1 MSKLCIATTQ
11 FACSWELGRNLD
23 QAEQLVRQAAAQGAQ
38 VILLQELFATPY
50 FCIEQ
55 DHKHLALA
63 EEYGNSRVL
72 KRFAA
77 LARELG
83 VVLPLSWF
91 EKAGNAYFNSL
102 SVADADGRLL
112 GVYRKTHIPNAI
124 GYQEKEYFS
133 PGDTGFRVWDT
144 AFGCLGVGICWDQW
158 FPETARCLA
167 LQGAEVL
174 LFPTAIGSE
183 PGAAT
188 PGVGTLDSRDHWQMC
203 MRGHAAANILPVV
216 AANRVGR
223 EVASNDP
230 ELAISFY
237 GSSFI
242 TDHKGKK
249 LVEADRDSTGV
260 LVQTLDLPAMR
271 EERLTWGIYRDR
283 RPEMYGP
290 LLGLDGRQTHV
301 RWTARGVH
309 DE

>member
-1 MSKLCIATTQ
+1 MSMSRRPLIVATTQ
-11 FACSWELGRNLD
+11 FACSWDLQSNLD

-38 VILLQELFATPY
+38 LILLQELFATPY

-63 EEYGNSRVL
+63 EEFSSSPLL
-72 KRFAA
+72 KRFSA
-77 LARELG
+77 LAKELG

-102 SVADADGRLL
+102 AVADADGCLL

-133 PGDTGFRVWDT
+133 PGDTGFKVWDT
-144 AFGCLGVGICWDQW
+144 AYGRIGVGICWDQW

-167 LQGAEVL
+167 LMGAEVL

-183 PGAAT
+183 PGSQA
-188 PGVGTLDSRDHWQMC
+188 LDSRDHWQLTQ
-203 MRGHAAANILPVV
+203 RGHAAANIMPVI

-223 EVASNDP
+223 EVATTDP
-230 ELAISFY
+230 ALQMSFY

-242 TDHKGKK
+242 TDHKGK
-249 LVEADRDSTGV
+249 LLAEADRESTAV
-260 LVQTLDLPAMR
+260 LVQSLDLAAMR

-290 LLGLDGRQTHV
+290 LLGLDGRHLHA
-301 RWTARGVH
+301 RWNTQGV
-309 DE
+309 

>member
-1 MSKLCIATTQ
+1 MSKLTVATTQ
-11 FACSWELGRNLD
+11 FACNWNLEQNLD
-23 QAEQLVRQAAAQGAQ
+23 QAERLVREAAAKGAQ
-38 VILLQELFATPY
+38 LILLQELFATPY

-63 EEYGNSRVL
+63 EEYGQSRVL

-77 LARELG
+77 LAKELG

-91 EKAGNAYFNSL
+91 EKAGNACFNSL
-102 SVADADGRLL
+102 SVADADGQLL

-133 PGDTGFRVWDT
+133 PGDTGFKVWDT
-144 AFGCLGVGICWDQW
+144 AFGRIGVAICWDQW

-183 PGAAT
+183 PGAQ
-188 PGVGTLDSRDHWQMC
+188 TLDSRDHWQLTQ
-203 MRGHAAANILPVV
+203 RGHAAANILPVI
-216 AANRVGR
+216 AANRVGH
-223 EVASNDP
+223 EVATGDP
-230 ELAISFY
+230 ELSMSFY

-242 TDHKGKK
+242 TDHKGK
-249 LVEADRDSTGV
+249 LLAEADRDSAGV
-260 LVQTLDLPAMR
+260 LVRELDLAAMG
-271 EERLTWGIYRDR
+271 EERQTWGIYRDR

-301 RWTARGVH
+301 RWNHQGV
-309 DE
+309 

>member
-1 MSKLCIATTQ
+1 MSMLCIATTQ
-11 FACSWELGRNLD
+11 FACSWDLGRNLD

-63 EEYGNSRVL
+63 EEYSDSKVL

-77 LARELG
+77 LAKELS

-102 SVADADGRLL
+102 AVADADGRLL

-133 PGDTGFRVWDT
+133 PGDTGFRVWDS
-144 AFGCLGVGICWDQW
+144 AYGRLGLGICWDQW

-167 LQGAEVL
+167 LMGAEVL

-183 PGAAT
+183 PGAAA
-188 PGVGTLDSRDHWQMC
+188 LDSRDHWQMA
-203 MRGHAAANILPVV
+203 MRGHAAANILPVI

-223 EVASNDP
+223 EVATNDP
-230 ELAISFY
+230 ELAMSFY

-242 TDHKGKK
+242 SNHKGK
-249 LVEADRDSTGV
+249 LLAEADRDSTGV
-260 LVQTLDLPAMR
+260 LVQTLDLAAMR

-290 LLGLDGRQTHV
+290 LLSLDGRQSHV
-301 RWTARGVH
+301 RWTARGALDV
-309 DE
+309 

>member
-1 MSKLCIATTQ
+1 MSKLTVATTQ
-11 FACSWELGRNLD
+11 FACSWNLEHNLD
-23 QAEQLVRQAAAQGAQ
+23 QAECLVREAAAKGAQ
-38 VILLQELFATPY
+38 MILLQELFATPY

-63 EEYGNSRVL
+63 EEYGQSRVL
-72 KRFAA
+72 RRFAA
-77 LARELG
+77 LAKELG

-133 PGDTGFRVWDT
+133 PGDTGFKVWDT
-144 AFGCLGVGICWDQW
+144 AFGRIGVAICWDQW

-174 LFPTAIGSE
+174 FFPTAIGSE
-183 PGAAT
+183 PGAAA
-188 PGVGTLDSRDHWQMC
+188 LDSRDHWQLTQ
-203 MRGHAAANILPVV
+203 RGHAAANILPVI

-223 EVASNDP
+223 EVASTDP
-230 ELAISFY
+230 ALQMSFY

-242 TDHKGKK
+242 TDHKGK
-249 LVEADRDSTGV
+249 LLAEADRDSTGL
-260 LVQTLDLPAMR
+260 LVRELDLTAMG
-271 EERLTWGIYRDR
+271 EERQTWGIYRDR

-301 RWTARGVH
+301 RWNHQGV
-309 DE
+309 

>member
-1 MSKLCIATTQ
+1 MSILTIATTQ
-11 FACSWELGRNLD
+11 MPCTWDLPGNLD
-23 QAEQLVRQAAAQGAQ
+23 RAEQLVRDAAKQGAQ

-55 DHKHLALA
+55 SHKHMALA
-63 EEYGNSRVL
+63 EEYRDSRVL
-72 KRFAA
+72 ARFAA

-133 PGDTGFRVWDT
+133 PGDTGFKVWDT
-144 AFGCLGVGICWDQW
+144 AFGRLGVGVCWDQW

-167 LQGAEVL
+167 LMGAEVL
-174 LFPTAIGSE
+174 LYPTAIGSE
-183 PGAAT
+183 PGCAA
-188 PGVGTLDSRDHWQMC
+188 LDSRDHWQMT
-203 MRGHAAANILPVV
+203 MRGHAAANLLPVV

-223 EVASNDP
+223 EVATTDP
-230 ELAISFY
+230 SLQMSFY

-242 TDHKGKK
+242 SDHKGQ
-249 LVEADRDSTGV
+249 LLASADRDSSGV
-260 LVQTLDLPAMR
+260 LVQRLDLAAMR
-271 EERLTWGIYRDR
+271 EERLSWGIYRDR
-283 RPEMYGP
+283 RPDMYGP
-290 LLGLDGRQTHV
+290 LLSQDGRHLHA
-301 RWTARGVH
+301 RWNTQGV
-309 DE
+309 

>member
-1 MSKLCIATTQ
+1 MSLLTVATTQ
-11 FACSWELGRNLD
+11 MPCSWNLQHNLD
-23 QAEQLVRQAAAQGAQ
+23 HAEQLVREAAAQGAE

-55 DHKHLALA
+55 HHKHLELA
-63 EEYGNSRVL
+63 EEYQHSHVL
-72 KRFAA
+72 KRFAN
-77 LARELG
+77 LAKELG

-144 AFGCLGVGICWDQW
+144 AFGRLGIGICWDQW

-167 LQGAEVL
+167 LMGAEVL

-183 PGAAT
+183 PGAAE
-188 PGVGTLDSRDHWQMC
+188 LDSRDHWQMA
-203 MRGHAAANILPVV
+203 MRGHAAANILPVM
-216 AANRVGR
+216 AANRVGL
-223 EVASNDP
+223 EAATTDP
-230 ELAISFY
+230 ELQMTFY

-242 TDHKGKK
+242 CNHKGKM
-249 LVEADRDSTGV
+249 LAEADRNTPGV
-260 LVQTLDLPAMR
+260 LVQRLDLATMR
-271 EERLTWGIYRDR
+271 EERLTWGVYRDR
-283 RPEMYGP
+283 RPEMYAP
-290 LLGLDGRQTHV
+290 LLGLDGRQVNACWKTQ
-301 RWTARGVH
+301 GV
-309 DE
+309 

>member
-1 MSKLCIATTQ
+1 MSLLTVATTQ
-11 FACSWELGRNLD
+11 MHCTWNLQDNLD
-23 QAEQLVRQAAAQGAQ
+23 RAEQRVREAAAQGAQ

-63 EEYGNSRVL
+63 EEYRDSRVL
-72 KRFAA
+72 QRFAA

-91 EKAGNAYFNSL
+91 EKAGNAFFNSL

-112 GVYRKTHIPNAI
+112 GVYRKTHIPNAV

-144 AFGCLGVGICWDQW
+144 AFGRLGVGICWDQW

-167 LQGAEVL
+167 LMGAEVL

-183 PGAAT
+183 PGAAA
-188 PGVGTLDSRDHWQMC
+188 LDSRDHWQMT
-203 MRGHAAANILPVV
+203 MRGHAAANLLPVV

-223 EVASNDP
+223 EVATGDA
-230 ELAISFY
+230 ELHMDFY

-242 TDHKGKK
+242 CDHKGK
-249 LVEADRDSTGV
+249 LLAEADRQTPGV
-260 LVQTLDLPAMR
+260 VVQTLDLAAMR
-271 EERLTWGIYRDR
+271 DERLTWGIFRDR
-283 RPEMYGP
+283 RPEMYGT
-290 LLGLDGRQTHV
+290 LLGLDGRQNSV
-301 RWTARGVH
+301 WGQGGAR
-309 DE
+309 

>member
-1 MSKLCIATTQ
+1 MSMLTIATTQ
-11 FACSWELGRNLD
+11 FACSWELERNLD

-63 EEYGNSRVL
+63 EEYRDSQVL

-144 AFGCLGVGICWDQW
+144 AFGRSAWASAGIS
-158 FPETARCLA
+158 
-167 LQGAEVL
+167 
-174 LFPTAIGSE
+174 GS
-183 PGAAT
+183 
-188 PGVGTLDSRDHWQMC
+188 
-203 MRGHAAANILPVV
+203 
-216 AANRVGR
+216 
-223 EVASNDP
+223 
-230 ELAISFY
+230 
-237 GSSFI
+237 
-242 TDHKGKK
+242 
-249 LVEADRDSTGV
+249 
-260 LVQTLDLPAMR
+260 
-271 EERLTWGIYRDR
+271 R
-283 RPEMYGP
+283 RPP
-290 LLGLDGRQTHV
+290 AAWPCRAPRCCCSPPPSAPSRAPR
-301 RWTARGVH
+301 RWTRVTIGRCACAAMPPPTSSR
-309 DE
+309 

>member
-1 MSKLCIATTQ
+1 MLTVATTQ
-11 FACSWELGRNLD
+11 FACSWDLARNLD
-23 QAEQLVRQAAAQGAQ
+23 QAEQLVRQAAGQGAE

-55 DHKHLALA
+55 DHRHLALA
-63 EEYGNSRVL
+63 EEYRNSRVL

-77 LARELG
+77 LAKELG

-91 EKAGNAYFNSL
+91 EKAGNACFNSL
-102 SVADADGRLL
+102 AVADADGRLL

-144 AFGCLGVGICWDQW
+144 AYGRLGLGICWDQW

-167 LQGAEVL
+167 LMGAELL

-183 PGAAT
+183 PGA
-188 PGVGTLDSRDHWQMC
+188 VTLDSRDHWQLC

-223 EVASNDP
+223 EQASTDP
-230 ELAISFY
+230 ELAMSFY

-260 LVQTLDLPAMR
+260 LVQALDLDAMR

>member
-1 MSKLCIATTQ
+1 MSLLTVATTQ
-11 FACSWELGRNLD
+11 MPCTWNLQDNLD
-23 QAEQLVRQAAAQGAQ
+23 RAEALVREAAAQGAQ

-55 DHKHLALA
+55 HHKHLALA
-63 EEYGNSRVL
+63 EEYQHSKVL

-77 LARELG
+77 LAAELG

-144 AFGCLGVGICWDQW
+144 AYGRLGVGICWDQW

-167 LQGAEVL
+167 LMGAEVL

-183 PGAAT
+183 PGAAE
-188 PGVGTLDSRDHWQMC
+188 LDSRDHWQMA

-216 AANRVGR
+216 AANRVGL
-223 EVASNDP
+223 EAATTDP
-230 ELAISFY
+230 ELQMTFY

-242 TDHKGKK
+242 CNHKGKL
-249 LVEADRDSTGV
+249 LVEADRNTPGV
-260 LVQTLDLPAMR
+260 LVQALDLALMR

-283 RPEMYGP
+283 RPEMYAA
-290 LLGLDGRQTHV
+290 LYGLDGRQVNACWKTQ
-301 RWTARGVH
+301 GV
-309 DE
+309 

>member
-1 MSKLCIATTQ
+1 MSPLIVATIQMPCT
-11 FACSWELGRNLD
+11 WDLPGNLD
-23 QAEQLVRQAAAQGAQ
+23 RAEQRVREAAAQGAQ

-55 DHKHLALA
+55 QHQHLALA
-63 EEYGNSRVL
+63 EDYASSQVL

-91 EKAGNAYFNSL
+91 ERAGTAYFNSL

-112 GVYRKTHIPNAI
+112 GVYRKTHIPNAV

-144 AFGCLGVGICWDQW
+144 AFGRLGIGICWDQW

-174 LFPTAIGSE
+174 LFPTAIGTE
-183 PGAAT
+183 PGAAD
-188 PGVGTLDSRDHWQMC
+188 LDSRDHWQMT
-203 MRGHAAANILPVV
+203 MRGHAAANLLPVV
-216 AANRVGR
+216 AANRIGR
-223 EVASNDP
+223 EVATSDP
-230 ELAISFY
+230 ALHMDFY

-242 TDHKGKK
+242 CDHKGR
-249 LVEADRDSTGV
+249 LLAQADRTSDSV
-260 LVQTLDLPAMR
+260 LLLSLDLAAMA
-271 EERLTWGIYRDR
+271 EERRTWGIFRDR
-283 RPEMYGP
+283 RPEMYGA
-290 LLGLDGRQTHV
+290 LLSLDGQHIHPHWNTRE
-301 RWTARGVH
+301 A
-309 DE
+309 

>member
-1 MSKLCIATTQ
+1 MSMLCIATTQ
-11 FACSWELGRNLD
+11 FACSWDLGRNLD

-63 EEYGNSRVL
+63 E
-72 KRFAA
+72 
-77 LARELG
+77 
-83 VVLPLSWF
+83 
-91 EKAGNAYFNSL
+91 
-102 SVADADGRLL
+102 D
-112 GVYRKTHIPNAI
+112 
-124 GYQEKEYFS
+124 FS

-144 AFGCLGVGICWDQW
+144 AYGRLGLGICWDQW

-167 LQGAEVL
+167 LMGAEVL

-183 PGAAT
+183 PGAAA
-188 PGVGTLDSRDHWQMC
+188 LDSRDHWQMA
-203 MRGHAAANILPVV
+203 MRGHAAANILPVI

-230 ELAISFY
+230 ELAMSFY

-242 TDHKGKK
+242 SNHKGK
-249 LVEADRDSTGV
+249 LLAEADRDSTGV
-260 LVQTLDLPAMR
+260 LVQALDLAAMR

-290 LLGLDGRQTHV
+290 LLGLDGRQSHV
-301 RWTARGVH
+301 RWAARGALDV
-309 DE
+309 

>member
-1 MSKLCIATTQ
+1 MRSLTIATTQ
-11 FACSWELGRNLD
+11 MPCSWDLQRNLEH
-23 QAEQLVRQAAAQGAQ
+23 AERLVREAASQGAE

-55 DHKHLALA
+55 HHKHLALA
-63 EEYGNSRVL
+63 EEYRHSALL
-72 KRFAA
+72 KHFAA

-102 SVADADGRLL
+102 SVADADGQLL

-133 PGDTGFRVWDT
+133 PGDTGFKVWDT
-144 AFGCLGVGICWDQW
+144 AFGRLGVGICWDQW

-167 LQGAEVL
+167 LLGAEVL

-183 PGAAT
+183 PGCAS
-188 PGVGTLDSRDHWQMC
+188 LDSRDHWQMT
-203 MRGHAAANILPVV
+203 MRGHAAVNLLPVV

-223 EVASNDP
+223 EVATCDP
-230 ELAISFY
+230 ALQMDFY

-242 TDHKGKK
+242 CNHKGA
-249 LVEADRDSTGV
+249 LLAEADRASAGV
-260 LVQTLDLPAMR
+260 LLQRLDLTAMA

-283 RPEMYGP
+283 RPEMYGG
-290 LLGLDGRQTHV
+290 LLTQDGRHLHPRWQTQ
-301 RWTARGVH
+301 GV
-309 DE
+309 

>member
-1 MSKLCIATTQ
+1 MTIIHVAATQMPCTWDLP
-11 FACSWELGRNLD
+11 SNLD
-23 QAEQLVRQAAAQGAQ
+23 HAERLVREAAAQGAQ

-55 DHKHLALA
+55 NHRHLALA
-63 EEYGNSRVL
+63 QEYDNSPIL

-83 VVLPLSWF
+83 VVLPISWF

-112 GVYRKTHIPNAI
+112 GVYRKTHIPNAV

-144 AFGCLGVGICWDQW
+144 AFARLGVGICWDQW

-167 LQGAEVL
+167 LMGAEVL

-183 PGAAT
+183 PGCA
-188 PGVGTLDSRDHWQMC
+188 TLDSRDHWQMT
-203 MRGHAAANILPVV
+203 MRGHAAANLLPVV

-223 EVASNDP
+223 EVASSDP
-230 ELAISFY
+230 DLQMRFY

-242 TDHKGKK
+242 CDHKGK
-249 LVEADRDSTGV
+249 LFAEADRESSGV
-260 LVQTLDLPAMR
+260 WVQRLDLSAM
-271 EERLTWGIYRDR
+271 EQERLTWGIYRDR
-283 RPEMYGP
+283 RPEMYGT
-290 LLGLDGRQTHV
+290 LLSQDGRRIHS
-301 RWTARGVH
+301 RWNGQGV
-309 DE
+309 

>member
-1 MSKLCIATTQ
+1 MSHLTIATTQ
-11 FACSWELGRNLD
+11 MSCTWDLPRNLD
-23 QAEQLVRQAAAQGAQ
+23 QAEQLVRDAAAQGAQ

-55 DHKHLALA
+55 SHKHLALA
-63 EEYGNSRVL
+63 EEYRDSRVL
-72 KRFAA
+72 QRFAA
-77 LARELG
+77 LAKELG

-91 EKAGNAYFNSL
+91 ERAGNAYFNSL

-144 AFGCLGVGICWDQW
+144 AFGRLGLGICWDQW

-167 LQGAEVL
+167 LMGAEVL

-183 PGAAT
+183 PGAAE
-188 PGVGTLDSRDHWQMC
+188 LDSRDHWQMA
-203 MRGHAAANILPVV
+203 MRGHAAANILPVI
-216 AANRVGR
+216 AANRVGL
-223 EVASNDP
+223 EVATTDP
-230 ELAISFY
+230 ELQMTFY

-242 TDHKGKK
+242 CNHKGRM
-249 LVEADRDSTGV
+249 LVEADSSTPGV
-260 LVQTLDLPAMR
+260 LVQQLDLAAMR

-283 RPEMYGP
+283 RPEMYAA
-290 LLGLDGRQTHV
+290 LLGLDGRQVNACWKTQ
-301 RWTARGVH
+301 GV
-309 DE
+309 